1 MATQQHIFLTIKCFI
16 LFLNFIYLSISLF
29 LIALSTKCMNRVE
42 TICICRMYIV
52 YGTRY
57 SLTHLMNSGDIIVW
71 ANYTKHT
78 PNYMQKTYRSYIFTD
93 NVLRKYMSA
102 DFIWRVIR
110 LCIAFTPFHTCECG
124 VFDVT
129 DLWTY
134 KHDVMRLDFKNFYS
148 EFMLWHAK
156 ALFKSIFSLF
166 VCVECGKKWL
176 KLMHQMKHNL

>member
-1 MATQQHIFLTIKCFI
+1 MELLVTHIVTLDYVSQYRWRSPMKIQLTFYRYCNWLSVYMETQQHIFLTIKCFI

-129 DLWTY
+129 DL
-134 KHDVMRLDFKNFYS
+134 
-148 EFMLWHAK
+148 
-156 ALFKSIFSLF
+156 
-166 VCVECGKKWL
+166 
-176 KLMHQMKHNL
+176 